1 MEPPLSRLLLLSLG
15 ILLTIFADLAE
26 SQSPDRSPPPPPPS
40 PPSRSPPPPGSPSR
54 PSPPHRSPP
63 SRRPPPPPSKY
74 HRNGTSRHRPP
85 PPPPHS
91 NAHKLN
97 IGKKIGL
104 LFIGI
109 AIILQIGVVGFL
121 VFKRRQLLKVKGAYE
136 TCSSSS

>member
-15 ILLTIFADLAE
+15 ILLIIFADLAE
-26 SQSPDRSPPPPPPS
+26 SQSPDRSPPPPPPPS
-40 PPSRSPPPPGSPSR
+40 RPLPPPKSPSRSPPPHR
-54 PSPPHRSPP
+54 PPP
-63 SRRPPPPPSKY
+63 SRRPPPPPSKH